1 MAKSIR
7 FNNASLEYGNTAAS
21 LPSGSF
27 WEHWFNTQY
36 PTRPADQNLDEHG
49 IWEKAINL
57 SIITAKK
64 ASR

>member
-7 FNNASLEYGNTAAS
+7 GTEVSLEYGNTASA

-36 PTRPADQNLDEHG
+36 PSRPVDRNIDEHG

-57 SIITAKK
+57 GILTAEK
-64 ASR
+64 ANQ

>member
-7 FNNASLEYGNTAAS
+7 LSDVSLEYGNTAT

-27 WEHWFNTQY
+27 WEHWFNTQH
-36 PTRPADQNLDEHG
+36 PSHPSDQNLDEHG

-57 SIITAKK
+57 SIITTKK

>member
-7 FNNASLEYGNTAAS
+7 ISDVSLEYGNVPPA

-36 PTRPADQNLDEHG
+36 PARPADQNLDEHG
-49 IWEKAINL
+49 VWEKAINL
-57 SIITAKK
+57 SILAAEK
-64 ASR
+64 ANH

>member
-7 FNNASLEYGNTAAS
+7 LSDVSLEYGNTAAM

-27 WEHWFNTQY
+27 WEHWFNTQH
-36 PTRPADQNLDEHG
+36 PGRPADQNLDEHG

-57 SIITAKK
+57 SIITTKK